1 MKRGPN
7 QRLHDHQRFTIEEVA
22 EDGKPIA
29 PEKNVQKFV
38 AQCGVFVRTIPITIR
53 EWHKP
58 KADGVSYVDD
68 RSKEVLW
75 NKLMTNFTLPPEV
88 DAENPVIARK
98 VKAWALKKMAQQ
110 FCNYKKRLHT
120 DFILGKKPLKFEGAY
135 EKIKD
140 QWPDFVK

>member
-1 MKRGPN
+1 MGEPLEPKKCAN
-7 QRLHDHQRFTIEEVA
+7 A
-22 EDGKPIA
+22 
-29 PEKNVQKFV
+29 FV
-38 AQCGVFVRTIPITIR
+38 KQCGVIVRDRIPITIR

-68 RSKEVLW
+68 RAKEVLW
-75 NKLMTNFTLPPEV
+75 NKLMTNFTLPPKV

-110 FCNYKKRLHT
+110 FCNYKKILHK

-135 EKIKD
+135 EKIKITGTTL
-140 QWPDFVK
+140 